1 MITIKYGRHLAAIAL
16 LALTGIAHGATV
28 YKLDSITFQ
37 TSSAAG
43 VYPFGAGPL
52 AASVCSTCGGASLA
66 TDDGLG
72 NITVDSLTYTL
83 AGFGANYTHTYS
95 GTTVLGAATS
105 LIKGAGE
112 SCVINSGGTQWCN
125 AADQRGWTGNWYNG
139 LMADGVTQALTH
151 QFSALVTGNNLV
163 LRARM
168 NRDATPVN
176 DPDWLQMNFNYSVVP
191 VPAAV
196 WLFGSALG
204 ILGVARRR
212 SVAA

>member
-1 MITIKYGRHLAAIAL
+1 MITKYGRHLAAIAL
-16 LALTGIAHGATV
+16 LGLTGIAHGATV
-28 YKLDSITFQ
+28 YKLDSISFQ
-37 TSSAAG
+37 TSSSPG
-43 VYPFGAGPL
+43 IYPFGTGPIS
-52 AASVCSTCGGASLA
+52 ASVCNTCGSSQA
-66 TDDGLG
+66 TDDDLG

-83 AGFGANYTHTYS
+83 IGFGANFTHTYS
-95 GTTVLGAATS
+95 GTTTLGAATT

-125 AADQRGWTGNWYNG
+125 AADQRGWSGNWYNG
-139 LMADGVTQALTH
+139 LMADGVTEALTH

-204 ILGVARRR
+204 LLGLARRR

>member
-1 MITIKYGRHLAAIAL
+1 MLG
-16 LALTGIAHGATV
+16 LTGIAHGATV
-28 YKLDSITFQ
+28 YQLQSITFN
-37 TSSAAG
+37 TSSSG
-43 VYPFGAGPL
+43 GGAITYTLGAPGLL
-52 AASVCSTCGGASLA
+52 AASVCSGCGISLA
-66 TDDGLG
+66 TDDDLG

-83 AGFGANYTHTYS
+83 NGFSANFTHTYS
-95 GTTVLGAATS
+95 GTTTLGAATT

-139 LMADGVTQALTH
+139 LMADGVSPALTH

-204 ILGVARRR
+204 LLGVARRR
-212 SVAA
+212 AASV

>member
-1 MITIKYGRHLAAIAL
+1 MTTIRYGRHLAAIAL
-16 LALTGIAHGATV
+16 LALTGVAHGATV
-28 YKLDSITFQ
+28 YQLQSITFQ

-52 AASVCSTCGGASLA
+52 AASVCFTCGSSLA
-66 TDDGLG
+66 TDDDLG
-72 NITVDSLTYTL
+72 NITVDSLSYNL
-83 AGFGANYTHTYS
+83 NGFGANFTHTFS
-95 GTTVLGAATS
+95 GTTTLGTATT

-112 SCVINSGGTQWCN
+112 TCVINSGGTQWCN

-139 LMADGVTQALTH
+139 LMADGVTEALTH

-176 DPDWLQMNFNYSVVP
+176 DPDWLQMNFNYTLVP

-204 ILGVARRR
+204 LLGIARRR
-212 SVAA
+212 RVSV